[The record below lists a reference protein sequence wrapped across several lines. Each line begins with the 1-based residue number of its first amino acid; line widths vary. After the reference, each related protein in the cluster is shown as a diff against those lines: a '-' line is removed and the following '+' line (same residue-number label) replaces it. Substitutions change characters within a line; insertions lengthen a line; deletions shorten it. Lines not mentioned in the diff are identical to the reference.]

1 MIYPIANPTENQ
13 MIALANE
20 LYQLSGG
27 MCQAGAGP
35 YGIGVSKGFIGMA
48 ESPKYNIKYN
58 INHINEIAK
67 FLGCSPRDFL
77 PEKPL

>member
-1 MIYPIANPTENQ
+1 M
-13 MIALANE
+13 LA
-20 LYQLSGG
+20 
-27 MCQAGAGP
+27 

-58 INHINEIAK
+58 VNHINEIAK
-67 FLGCSPRDFL
+67 YPGCSPRDFL

>member
-27 MCQAGAGP
+27 MCQAGVGP
-35 YGIGVSKGFIGMA
+35 YGIGVHGYPF
-48 ESPKYNIKYN
+48 PYRPVLVY
-58 INHINEIAK
+58 
-67 FLGCSPRDFL
+67 
-77 PEKPL
+77 